1 MEKITM
7 INEDM
12 NAAITSAVNA
22 ALEAREKNR
31 KRTLF
36 SRKATAQRL
45 HVDLSTLWRWARA
58 GFLEPV
64 RIAGRLWY
72 DEGDIERIERGEIEA

>member
-1 MEKITM
+1 MEKNSI
-7 INEDM
+7 INGDLE
-12 NAAITSAVNA
+12 AAITSAVNA
-22 ALEAREKNR
+22 AIDAREKNR

-45 HVDLSTLWRWARA
+45 HVDPSTLWRWDKS
-58 GFLEPV
+58 GFLRPV
-64 RIAGRLWY
+64 KIAGRLWY